1 MSLPPPSLPNYF
13 KRQKRYVP
21 IKIHGGAERLIHT
34 SRKRQS
40 RLSERSA
47 NYFQRQSRRKQ
58 AAAYNK
64 LCRRF
69 FDFSPSQTCHD
80 LLFPLPARVRACRK
94 FSWKNIFLTVTH
106 RRCLPATRA
115 KACCGSTKLK
125 FSRPG
130 NIVRILFRFERDKTS
145 GGGRGGGGDIGIGS
159 SCRERNTIMPGEGRN
174 CTLEEEIYRRWKV
187 VCRVFSCIEVF
198 FNSWKTY

>member
-1 MSLPPPSLPNYF
+1 M
-13 KRQKRYVP
+13 
-21 IKIHGGAERLIHT
+21 IHT

-94 FSWKNIFLTVTH
+94 GKFSRKNIFLTVTH

-145 GGGRGGGGDIGIGS
+145 GGGGG
-159 SCRERNTIMPGEGRN
+159 GEGR
-174 CTLEEEIYRRWKV
+174 YRYRLLVSRKEHNNAE
-187 VCRVFSCIEVF
+187 RREKLYARGGNLSAMKGGLSCIFVYRGF
-198 FNSWKTY
+198 F

>member
-1 MSLPPPSLPNYF
+1 MISWCPSPISISKSFENRKKTKLLKPSHPKPRLINSKKKLEERSNKVSLPPPSLPNYF

-80 LLFPLPARVRACRK
+80 LLFPLPARVRAWN
-94 FSWKNIFLTVTH
+94 F
-106 RRCLPATRA
+106 
-115 KACCGSTKLK
+115 
-125 FSRPG
+125 
-130 NIVRILFRFERDKTS
+130 
-145 GGGRGGGGDIGIGS
+145 
-159 SCRERNTIMPGEGRN
+159 RERI
-174 CTLEEEIYRRWKV
+174 
-187 VCRVFSCIEVF
+187 F
-198 FNSWKTY
+198 F